1 LDAAITTAGSDAF
14 GAMAPVA
21 ADTCGSP
28 LPVAPDANGFPHDGM
43 RTTRAGV
50 RRDVWGIVVLGLG
63 ALAVLFVFRFGGRPS
78 GGEPAASE
86 KRPAASVAANAEN
99 QAASTEPTMPSAMP
113 RSRGA
118 KLRALRALGVTP
130 ERGADGKRHLD
141 AAPVIDALN
150 RAGVH
155 EGIAAFPPPGTDPP
169 KTGVIVPDGV
179 ELPEGYVRHYQTTD
193 DGQPLPP
200 ILMFHPDYTFTDE
213 QGNPVAI
220 PPDRV
225 VPPELVPPGIPVQM
239 LSIPA
244 RDGAR

>member
-1 LDAAITTAGSDAF
+1 MVSDGTMASGADRTRDDALR
-14 GAMAPVA
+14 V
-21 ADTCGSP
+21 
-28 LPVAPDANGFPHDGM
+28 
-43 RTTRAGV
+43 TRAGRM
-50 RRDVWGIVVLGLG
+50 RRDVWALVVVAFGVVG
-63 ALAVLFVFRFGGRPS
+63 ALFLLRSSNP
-78 GGEPAASE
+78 PAAAPAPDGPPATSPPSVAGQV
-86 KRPAASVAANAEN
+86 PAAPSQEAD
-99 QAASTEPTMPSAMP
+99 TTIPSAMP

-130 ERGADGKRHLD
+130 EKGPDGKRRLD

-155 EGIAAFPPPGTDPP
+155 DGIAAFPPPGTDPP
-169 KTGVIVPDGV
+169 KAGVIVPEGI

-213 QGNPVAI
+213 QGNAVAI

-225 VPPELVPPGIPVQM
+225 VPPELVPPGMPVQM
-239 LSIPA
+239 LAIPA

>member
-1 LDAAITTAGSDAF
+1 MVSDGTMASGADRTRDDALR
-14 GAMAPVA
+14 V
-21 ADTCGSP
+21 
-28 LPVAPDANGFPHDGM
+28 
-43 RTTRAGV
+43 TRAGGV
-50 RRDVWGIVVLGLG
+50 RRDVWALVVVAFGIVA
-63 ALAVLFVFRFGGRPS
+63 ALFLLRSSTP
-78 GGEPAASE
+78 PAAAPGPDTPPSAS
-86 KRPAASVAANAEN
+86 PPSAARDVAA
-99 QAASTEPTMPSAMP
+99 AAPSRETGTTIASAVP
-113 RSRGA
+113 RSRAA

-130 ERGADGKRHLD
+130 EKGPDGKRRLD

-155 EGIAAFPPPGTDPP
+155 DGIAAFPPPGTDPP
-169 KTGVIVPDGV
+169 KAGVIVPDGI

-225 VPPELVPPGIPVQM
+225 VPPELVPPGMPVQM
-239 LSIPA
+239 LAIPA

>member
-1 LDAAITTAGSDAF
+1 MGSEGTMTSGTDRTRDDALR
-14 GAMAPVA
+14 V
-21 ADTCGSP
+21 
-28 LPVAPDANGFPHDGM
+28 
-43 RTTRAGV
+43 TRAGSM
-50 RRDVWGIVVLGLG
+50 RRDVWALVVIALGVVAGL
-63 ALAVLFVFRFGGRPS
+63 LVLRSDRPPSAAPAPSTAPAAASQPMAEHGPTSPS
-78 GGEPAASE
+78 GGEPG
-86 KRPAASVAANAEN
+86 V
-99 QAASTEPTMPSAMP
+99 PTTMP

-130 ERGADGKRHLD
+130 ERGPDGKRHLD

-155 EGIAAFPPPGTDPP
+155 DGIAAFPPPGTDPP
-169 KTGVIVPDGV
+169 KEGVIVPEGV

-213 QGNPVAI
+213 LGNPVAV

-225 VPPELVPPGIPVQM
+225 VPPELVPPGMPVQM
-239 LSIPA
+239 LTIPA

>member
-1 LDAAITTAGSDAF
+1 MASGADRSRDDALR
-14 GAMAPVA
+14 V
-21 ADTCGSP
+21 
-28 LPVAPDANGFPHDGM
+28 
-43 RTTRAGV
+43 TRAGGM
-50 RRDVWGIVVLGLG
+50 RRDVWALVVVAVGIVVGVFVLRSG
-63 ALAVLFVFRFGGRPS
+63 APPS
-78 GGEPAASE
+78 VAQVPQSPPAATSA
-86 KRPAASVAANAEN
+86 PHAASDPATAPATAPSREEGT
-99 QAASTEPTMPSAMP
+99 AMPSTMP

-130 ERGADGKRHLD
+130 ERGPDGQRRLD

-150 RAGVH
+150 RAGIH
-155 EGIAAFPPPGTDPP
+155 DGIAAFPPPGTDPP
-169 KTGVIVPDGV
+169 KVGVIVPDGV

-213 QGNPVAI
+213 LGNPVAV

-225 VPPELVPPGIPVQM
+225 VPPELVPPGMPVQM
-239 LSIPA
+239 LAIPA